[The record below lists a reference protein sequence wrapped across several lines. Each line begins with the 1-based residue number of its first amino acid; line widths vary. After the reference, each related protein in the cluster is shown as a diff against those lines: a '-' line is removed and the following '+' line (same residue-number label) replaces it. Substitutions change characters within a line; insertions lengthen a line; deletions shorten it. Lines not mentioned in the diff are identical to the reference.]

1 MQGEAAFTPFDT
13 RPLPH
18 TVAPP
23 MKISLEWLTEFLPG
37 PTVAEKAAEALTNG
51 GLPVEVIETHGE
63 DRVLDVEVT
72 SNRAD
77 CLSHR
82 GVARELSAL
91 LNRPFTDTPPKLA
104 ESTTPASTAA
114 KIRIDAASLCAHYT
128 ARVIRGVKI
137 GPSPAWLVRRL
148 EALGQ
153 RPVNNVVDVTN
164 YVMFELGQPLHAFDL
179 DRISGGQII
188 VRSAGAGESIV
199 SIDGHDRKLTPEML
213 VIADAQRPVAL
224 AGVMGGRD
232 SEVTDGTVN
241 LLLESARF
249 DPLSIRKTAR
259 QLALKSE
266 SSYRFERGI
275 DPLLTTYAGLRAAEL
290 IAQIAGGE
298 VLGGFVEA
306 GGDGYAKKS
315 LVLRQS
321 KLRSVLGVDLDAAE
335 VTDALARLGF
345 APTKTADGWA
355 VTVPSYRLD
364 VNLEIDLVEE
374 VARLIGYDRI
384 PVRDEISIRLTP
396 PELALRT
403 VDEIRS
409 NLAASGYSE
418 AVTFSFVSDSLA
430 TDFKPPEAA
439 SLPRADPTVRRADAH
454 LRPSLLPALI
464 EAFARNE
471 SAGTL
476 GARLFEIGSVFWIDA
491 GQNFVE
497 KRHIGLVG
505 GGLRDLRGAV
515 ESLLSRLEPS
525 WNCTVVP
532 ATQAGLSSSGKIE
545 WNGKTIGSIGLV
557 NKAVATKLGLRE
569 TPAAA
574 ELEIGPLLAGARH
587 VPQLRS
593 LPRFPAVRR
602 DLSLVMP
609 EKTRFAQVEQSVRKL
624 ELQHLEEIE
633 FVTTYRGKP
642 LEKGS
647 KSVTITLIFRRPD
660 GTLMGEEIEAAMQRV
675 ILATTESLGA
685 SVRT

>member
-1 MQGEAAFTPFDT
+1 
-13 RPLPH
+13 
-18 TVAPP
+18 
-23 MKISLEWLTEFLPG
+23 MKISLEWLTESLPG
-37 PTVAEKAAEALTNG
+37 PTIAEQAAEALTNG
-51 GLPVEVIETHGE
+51 GLPVETIETHGD

-82 GVARELSAL
+82 GLARELSAL

-104 ESTTPASTAA
+104 ESAVSASTVAQV
-114 KIRIDAASLCAHYT
+114 RIDATALCPHYT
-128 ARVIRGVKI
+128 ARIIRGVKI

-148 EALGQ
+148 EAVGQ

-164 YVMFELGQPLHAFDL
+164 YVMFELGHPLHAFDF
-179 DRISGGQII
+179 DRLTGGHII
-188 VRSAGAGESIV
+188 VRTAAPAESIL
-199 SIDGHDRKLTPEML
+199 SIDGHERKLTPEML

-232 SEVTDGTVN
+232 SEVTDGTGN

-275 DPLLTTYAGLRAAEL
+275 DPLLTVYAGLRAAQL
-290 IAQIAGGE
+290 IVQVAGGE
-298 VLGGFVEA
+298 ALAGYVEA
-306 GGDGYAKKS
+306 GKDGYAKKS

-321 KLRSVLGVDLDAAE
+321 KLRSVLGIDLDAAE
-335 VTDALARLGF
+335 VTDALTRLHF
-345 APTKTADGWA
+345 APTKVADGWA

-396 PELALRT
+396 PEPALRT
-403 VDEIRS
+403 LDEIRS
-409 NLAASGYSE
+409 TLAASGYSE

-439 SLPRADPTVRRADAH
+439 SLPRADASVRRADAH

-464 EAFARNE
+464 EAVARNE
-471 SAGTL
+471 SAGTP
-476 GARLFEIGSVFWIDA
+476 GARLFEIGSVFWIDTS
-491 GQNFVE
+491 QNFVE
-497 KRHIGLVG
+497 HRHIGLVG

-515 ESLLSRLEPS
+515 ESLLNRLEPS
-525 WNCTVVP
+525 WRCTIIP
-532 ATQAGLSSSGKIE
+532 TPRPGLYSSGKIE
-545 WNGKTIGSIGLV
+545 WNGKPIGSIGLV
-557 NKAVATKLGLRE
+557 NKAVASKLGLRE

-574 ELEIGPLLAGARH
+574 ELEIAPLLAGARH
-587 VPQLRS
+587 VPQLRP

-609 EKTRFAQVEQSVRKL
+609 EKTRYAQVEQSIQKL
-624 ELQHLEEIE
+624 GLSHLEEIE
-633 FVTTYRGKP
+633 YVTTYRGKP
-642 LEKGS
+642 LEKGT

-660 GTLMGEEIEAAMQRV
+660 GTLTGEEIETAMQRV
-675 ILATTESLGA
+675 IGATGESLG
-685 SVRT
+685 STVRT

>member
-1 MQGEAAFTPFDT
+1 
-13 RPLPH
+13 
-18 TVAPP
+18 

-37 PTVAEKAAEALTNG
+37 PTIPEQAAEALTNA
-51 GLPVEVIETHGE
+51 GLPVETIESHRE
-63 DRVLDVEVT
+63 DKVLDVEVT

-82 GVARELSAL
+82 GVARELCAL
-91 LNRPFTDTPPKLA
+91 LNRPFTDTPPKLT
-104 ESTTPASTAA
+104 ESAAPASTAA
-114 KIRIDAASLCAHYT
+114 KVRIDAAALCSHYT

-137 GPSPAWLVRRL
+137 GASPAWLVRRL
-148 EALGQ
+148 EAVGQ

-164 YVMFELGQPLHAFDL
+164 YVMFELGHPLHAFDL
-179 DRISGGQII
+179 DRITGGQII
-188 VRSAGAGESIV
+188 VRTAAAGESLV

-213 VIADAQRPVAL
+213 VIADAKRPVAL
-224 AGVMGGRD
+224 SGVMGGRD

-275 DPLLTTYAGLRAAEL
+275 DPLLTVYAGLRAAQL
-290 IAQIAGGE
+290 IVEIAGGE
-298 VLGGFVEA
+298 ALAGFVEA
-306 GGDGYAKKS
+306 GADGHAEKT
-315 LVLRQS
+315 LVLRQT

-335 VTDALARLGF
+335 VTDALTRLHF
-345 APTKTADGWA
+345 APTKVPEGWA

-364 VNLEIDLVEE
+364 VNIEIDLVEE

-396 PELALRT
+396 PEPALRT
-403 VDEIRS
+403 IDEIRNS
-409 NLAASGYSE
+409 VAASGYSE

-430 TDFKPPEAA
+430 TDFKPPAA
-439 SLPRADPTVRRADAH
+439 VSLPRADSSVRRTDAH

-464 EAFARNE
+464 EAVARNE
-471 SAGTL
+471 AAGTP
-476 GARLFEIGSVFWIDA
+476 GARLFEIGSVFWIEA
-491 GQNFVE
+491 AQNFVE
-497 KRHIGLVG
+497 HRHIGLVG
-505 GGLRDLRGAV
+505 GGLRDLRGAI

-525 WNCTVVP
+525 WNFTVVP
-532 ATQAGLSSSGKIE
+532 SPQPGLSSSGNIE
-545 WNGKTIGSIGLV
+545 WNGKAIGSIGLV
-557 NKAVATKLGLRE
+557 NKAIASKLSLRE

-574 ELEIGPLLAGARH
+574 ELEIAPLLAGARH
-587 VPQLRS
+587 VPQLRP

-602 DLSLVMP
+602 DLSLVIP
-609 EKTRFAQVEQSVRKL
+609 EKTRYAQVEQSIQKL
-624 ELQHLEEIE
+624 DLSHLEEIE

-647 KSVTITLIFRRPD
+647 KSVTITLVFRRPD
-660 GTLMGEEIEAAMQRV
+660 GTLTGEEIETAMQRV
-675 ILATTESLGA
+675 IAATGESLG
-685 SVRT
+685 STVRT